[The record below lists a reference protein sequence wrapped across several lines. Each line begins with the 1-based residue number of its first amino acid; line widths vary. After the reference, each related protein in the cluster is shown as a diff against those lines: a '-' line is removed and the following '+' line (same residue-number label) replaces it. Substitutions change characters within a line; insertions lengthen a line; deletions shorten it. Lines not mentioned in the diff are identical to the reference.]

1 MNRKDIIAVVND
13 QILPQINKVWSWRD
27 IAPAK
32 ELVNIVQNYR
42 RDCIKAGTAKKDDH
56 IKATVKNGF
65 LYLDNKPITRIA
77 PKDPAPAFNE
87 ITDYWEN
94 KILARQEKYFD

>member
-13 QILPQINKVWSWRD
+13 QILPQINSCWNWRD

-32 ELVNIVQNYR
+32 ELVKIVQNYR
-42 RDCIKAGTAKKDDH
+42 RDCIKAGTAKKDDT

-65 LYLDNKPITRIA
+65 LYLDDKPIKRIA
-77 PKDPAPAFNE
+77 PKDPAPVFDEVAY
-87 ITDYWEN
+87 YWEG
-94 KILARQEKYFD
+94 KILARQEKYYD